1 LTRDTQKPIDR
12 HAKKIKSG
20 PPISADPEHDRISN
34 KEGKMEILVCV
45 KRVPD
50 SAENEI
56 EVKADGSDIKRDDLV
71 YSVNE
76 WDNYAVEEAIQIVDR
91 VGGSVTVVS
100 IGNEEAEEVV
110 RREMAMGANQGLLL
124 VDPAFEGSDGLG
136 LATILKAAVAKG
148 SYDLVL
154 TGAQADDGA
163 AQVGGMLAAML
174 DWPYASLV
182 NKIEVQEGK
191 TLRIGRE
198 VEGGN
203 QEINEIEMPCVLSI
217 QTGINEPRYVGIRGI
232 RKVASVE
239 IPVLNAAA
247 LGVEAAAVGKAGA
260 KVQRADYF
268 VPPAGAGAEILQ
280 GSADEIAAKLIDLLK
295 SKGGI
300 K

>member
-1 LTRDTQKPIDR
+1 MQ
-12 HAKKIKSG
+12 
-20 PPISADPEHDRISN
+20 
-34 KEGKMEILVCV
+34 MEILVCV

-91 VGGSVTVVS
+91 VGGSVTVAS
-100 IGNEEAEEVV
+100 IGNAEAEEVV

-124 VDPAFEGSDGLG
+124 VDPAFEESDGRG
-136 LATILKAAVAKG
+136 IAAILAAAVQKG
-148 SYDLVL
+148 KYDLVL

-163 AQVGGMLAAML
+163 AQVGGMLAALL

-182 NKIEVQEGK
+182 NKIEVQDGN
-191 TLRIGRE
+191 TLKIGRE
-198 VEGGN
+198 IEGGN
-203 QEINEIEMPCVLSI
+203 QEISQIEMPCVLSI

-239 IPVLNAAA
+239 IPVMNAAS
-247 LGVEAAAVGKAGA
+247 LGIDPAAVGKANAGV
-260 KVQRADYF
+260 KRVDYF
-268 VPPAGAGAEILQ
+268 VPPAGAGADILQ
-280 GSADEIAAKLIDLLK
+280 GSNAEIAVKLLDLLK
-295 SKGGI
+295 AKGGI

>member
-1 LTRDTQKPIDR
+1 
-12 HAKKIKSG
+12 
-20 PPISADPEHDRISN
+20 
-34 KEGKMEILVCV
+34 MEILVCV

-76 WDNYAVEEAIQIVDR
+76 WDNYAVEEAIQIADR
-91 VGGSVTVVS
+91 TGGSVTVVS
-100 IGNEEAEEVV
+100 VGGEESEEVV
-110 RREMAMGANQGLLL
+110 RREMAMGAHKGLML
-124 VDPAFEGSDGLG
+124 VDPAFEGSDGRG
-136 LATILKAAVAKG
+136 TAAILKAAVEKG
-148 SYDLVL
+148 AYDLVL
-154 TGAQADDGA
+154 CGAQADDGA

-182 NKIEVQEGK
+182 NKIEVKDGRK
-191 TLRIGRE
+191 LLIGRE
-198 VEGGN
+198 IEGGN
-203 QEINEIEMPCVLSI
+203 QELSEIELPCVLSI

-239 IPVLNAAA
+239 IPVLDAAA
-247 LGVEAAAVGKAGA
+247 LGVAPESVGAAGA
-260 KVQRADYF
+260 KVKRLDYF

-295 SKGGI
+295 AKGGL